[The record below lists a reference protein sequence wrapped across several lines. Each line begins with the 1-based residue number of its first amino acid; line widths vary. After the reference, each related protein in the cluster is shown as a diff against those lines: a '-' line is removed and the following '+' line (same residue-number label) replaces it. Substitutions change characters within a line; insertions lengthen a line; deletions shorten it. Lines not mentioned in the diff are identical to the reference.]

1 MARKTQQGAVMNSD
15 DNGQRPNGL
24 VDRFLSLV
32 ERTGNLLPHPVML
45 FFYLCLFTILL
56 SGVGAWLG
64 WSAED
69 PRPPGTPGRS
79 PEGVV
84 YVESLMSAQGL
95 RKITTRL
102 VENFVMFAPLG
113 TVLVSLLGV
122 GVAEHSGMISAAIRL
137 VVLGAPR
144 ILVTAALV
152 FAGVISNTASE
163 IGYVVIVPMGA
174 AIYFSLGRHPFA
186 GLAAAF
192 AGVSGGYSAN
202 LLLGT
207 IDPLLAGITSKAA
220 EGFDPSYIDQPVS
233 PACNLYFMFVST
245 FLITLVGTFVSVM
258 VVEPRLSK
266 YNPELADSIPGSQE
280 MKALTPQEKKGLMGA
295 GLTVLLFTALM
306 FYLCLSPAYW
316 ESLLGFD
323 SGNSGNSGGLANL
336 PWLGAL
342 AESADGKAV
351 PAFLKGVVAII
362 FVGFLIPGIVFG
374 VIAGTIRSDHDV
386 IQSMSKSMSS
396 MGMYIVLT
404 FFAAQ
409 FVEYFNWSNLGTL
422 LAIKGADLIRF
433 LNLDNPLIFVLF
445 ILLCALVNLVMGSA
459 SAKWT
464 FLAPIF
470 VPMLMKIG
478 YSPELTQLAYRIGDS
493 CTNVISPMMSYFGMI
508 FVYASKYD
516 KNFKLGTLISL
527 MFPYSL
533 VFLIVWTLFFYLWI
547 FILGLPIG
555 PMAPIDYPAAR

>member
-1 MARKTQQGAVMNSD
+1 MNSD
-15 DNGQRPNGL
+15 DNGQRPGGL
-24 VDRFLSLV
+24 VDRFLNLV
-32 ERTGNLLPHPVML
+32 ERAGNLLPHPVML

-56 SGVGAWLG
+56 SGIGAWWG
-64 WSAED
+64 WSAPD
-69 PRPPGTPGRS
+69 PRPLGSPGRS
-79 PEGVV
+79 PDGVV

-174 AIYFSLGRHPFA
+174 AIYYSLGRHPFA

-220 EGFDPSYIDQPVS
+220 EGFDPAYIDQPVS

-245 FLITLVGTFVSVM
+245 FLVTLVGTLVSILL
-258 VVEPRLSK
+258 VEPRLPK
-266 YNPELADSIPGSQE
+266 YNPESADSIPGAQE
-280 MKALTPQEKKGLMGA
+280 MNALTPQEKKGLIGA
-295 GLTVLLFTALM
+295 GLTVLLFAALM
-306 FYLCLSPAYW
+306 FYLCLSQAYW
-316 ESLLGFD
+316 EQLLGFG
-323 SGNSGNSGGLANL
+323 SGSLANL

-362 FVGFLIPGIVFG
+362 FIGFLIPGIVFG
-374 VIAGTIRSDHDV
+374 VIAGTIKSDQDV

-433 LNLDNPLIFVLF
+433 LNLDNPLIFLLF
-445 ILLCALVNLVMGSA
+445 ILLCAVVNLVMGSA

-508 FVYASKYD
+508 FVFASKYD
-516 KNFKLGTLISL
+516 RNFKLGTLISL
-527 MFPYSL
+527 MFPYSM
-533 VFLIVWTLFFYLWI
+533 VFLIAWTLFFYLWI
-547 FILGLPIG
+547 FILGFPIG
-555 PMAPIDYPAAR
+555 PMAPIDYQATR